1 MRYFKFSIVFLFATL
16 LLPFNLKADE
26 KLDQSAENFRE
37 TQKRMDESARWFEET
52 QRRREQ
58 DEADRERDRK
68 IQDLEERLDAQEP
81 FK

>member
-1 MRYFKFSIVFLFATL
+1 MRYLKYSIVVLFVTL
-16 LLPFNLKADE
+16 LLPLNLKADE
-26 KLDQSAENFRE
+26 KSDQSAENFRQFE
-37 TQKRMDESARWFEET
+37 ERQNERERWFEET

-58 DEADRERDRK
+58 DEQDRERDRK